1 MPHPLALL
9 ARLGLA
15 FVLTYVLG
23 FERELRGSPAGDRTF
38 ALIGVA
44 GAVIG
49 MIAVNGAQGILSG
62 AATGVGFIGAALVF
76 RPGISQ
82 SGVLHGVTTA
92 AAILGSA
99 VVGAAAGQGHPLLA
113 IAATALILLILENT
127 APARAAPARRRP
139 VLGPLPQRPRQ
150 RPRPTKPHLRTP
162 GT

>member
-92 AAILGSA
+92 AVGGTEPPPRSHGPSSGSRTISDRA
-99 VVGAAAGQGHPLLA
+99 TSRFSRSCKPE
-113 IAATALILLILENT
+113 TALVSTL
-127 APARAAPARRRP
+127 PVRSCWRP
-139 VLGPLPQRPRQ
+139 IATV
-150 RPRPTKPHLRTP
+150 H
-162 GT
+162 

>member
-9 ARLGLA
+9 ARLALA

-76 RPGISQ
+76 RPGISP

-113 IAATALILLILENT
+113 IAATALILLILEIQHLPGLRLLD
-127 APARAAPARRRP
+127 AGRYSARFRNDRDNDRD
-139 VLGPLPQRPRQ
+139 QQ
-150 RPRPTKPHLRTP
+150 NHT
-162 GT
+162 

>member
-9 ARLGLA
+9 ARLVLA
-15 FVLTYVLG
+15 FVLTYMLG

-49 MIAVNGAQGILSG
+49 MIAVNGAQGVLSG

-92 AAILGSA
+92 AAILGAA
-99 VVGAAAGQGHPLLA
+99 VVGAAAGQGHLLLA
-113 IAATALILLILENT
+113 CGATALMLVILEVEHLPGLRLLD
-127 APARAAPARRRP
+127 AGRYSARFRNDGDRGRDNH
-139 VLGPLPQRPRQ
+139 
-150 RPRPTKPHLRTP
+150 T
-162 GT
+162 

>member
-1 MPHPLALL
+1 M
-9 ARLGLA
+9 
-15 FVLTYVLG
+15 
-23 FERELRGSPAGDRTF
+23 
-38 ALIGVA
+38 A

-76 RPGISQ
+76 RPGISP

-113 IAATALILLILENT
+113 IAATALILLILEIQHLPGLRLLD
-127 APARAAPARRRP
+127 AGRYSARFRNDRDNDRD
-139 VLGPLPQRPRQ
+139 QQ
-150 RPRPTKPHLRTP
+150 NHT
-162 GT
+162 

>member
-76 RPGISQ
+76 RPGISP

-113 IAATALILLILENT
+113 IAATALILLILEIQHLPGLRLLD
-127 APARAAPARRRP
+127 AGRYSARFRNDRDNHRD
-139 VLGPLPQRPRQ
+139 QQ
-150 RPRPTKPHLRTP
+150 NHT
-162 GT
+162 